1 MEKKTA
7 LQQLN
12 ETLEY
17 RKENCNP
24 ADAAVYSVVQHFIEQ
39 LKPVEREQ
47 MEDAWNDGHECGW
60 QIANEENGSTNTM
73 DSGAYSDSFEH
84 YFNQTYKQE

>member
-7 LQQLN
+7 LAQLN

-17 RKENCNP
+17 RKENCNT
-24 ADAAVYSVVQHFIEQ
+24 ADAAVYSFVQHLIEQ

-47 MEDAWNDGHECGW
+47 IE
-60 QIANEENGSTNTM
+60 
-73 DSGAYSDSFEH
+73 
-84 YFNQTYKQE
+84 QTYKQGNEKSWVSSPKKTAQEYYNETYKQE